1 MSRKN
6 DTVRLRHMLDHAREA
21 VEMARGRS
29 RSELE
34 TDRAL
39 NLALV
44 RLLEIVGEAAGRV
57 SQETQSRRPEIPW
70 QQIVG
75 LRNRL
80 IQGYDEVDLDI
91 LWNIVSADLPP
102 LIAALERMIP
112 RN

>member
-1 MSRKN
+1 
-6 DTVRLRHMLDHAREA
+6 
-21 VEMARGRS
+21 MARGRS

-44 RLLEIVGEAAGRV
+44 RLLEIMGGAAARV
-57 SQETQSRRPEIPW
+57 SQETRSLHPEIPW

-80 IQGYDEVDLDI
+80 IHGYDEVDLDI
-91 LWNIVSADLPP
+91 LWNIVSADLQP
-102 LIAALERMIP
+102 LIDALERMVAEQ
-112 RN
+112 N